1 MEWDLRMKIQ
11 DLKVEPAVFL
21 APMAGVS
28 DYPYRQLIR
37 EMGVELLY
45 TEMVSAKGYE
55 YGNKRTAELIEFD
68 KAENGKIAVQ
78 IFGEEPDFMARAAAG
93 ISEEYNVDI
102 IDINMGCPARKIVK
116 NGAGSALMKDLELAY
131 KIIKAAVEATGV
143 PVTVKMRSGWDEEN
157 INAVELAKLAE
168 EAGAAAIAVHGR
180 TRSQFYKGKA
190 DWQVIKKV
198 VQEVEVPVIANG
210 DIFSAEDAEAVIEQ
224 TDCAG
229 IMIGRAAQGY
239 PWIFK
244 EIIEYL
250 KTGMLLEKPSY
261 SKKIDMAIR
270 HLKLAVDY
278 YGERHGVPIMRKH
291 ISWYL
296 KGLPNASDIKNKV
309 NQLSDLEALIRLLRS
324 YQKTISS

>member
-1 MEWDLRMKIQ
+1 MKIG
-11 DLKVEPAVFL
+11 DLEIEVPVFL

-68 KAENGKIAVQ
+68 KPQNGKIAVQ
-78 IFGEEPDFMARAAAG
+78 IFGEDPDFMARAAAG
-93 ISEEYNVDI
+93 ISKEYKIDI

-116 NGAGSALMKDLELAY
+116 NGAGSALMKDLDLAFE
-131 KIIKAAVEATGV
+131 IIKSTVEAVEL
-143 PVTVKMRSGWDEEN
+143 PVTVKMRSGWDENN

-168 EAGAAAIAVHGR
+168 EAGAAAAAVHGR
-180 TRSQFYKGKA
+180 TRSQFYKGQA
-190 DWQVIKKV
+190 DWQIIKSV
-198 VQEVEVPVIANG
+198 VQAVDIPVIANG
-210 DIFSAEDAEAVIEQ
+210 DIFSAEDAQAVFDQ
-224 TDCAG
+224 TNCEG
-229 IMIGRAAQGY
+229 IMIGRRAQGY
-239 PWIFK
+239 PWIFR

-250 KTGMLLEKPSY
+250 RTGKLIKAPSY
-261 SKKIDMAIR
+261 SEKIEMAIR
-270 HLKLAVDY
+270 HLKLAVEY

-296 KGLPNASDIKNKV
+296 KGLPNAGEMKNRV
-309 NQLSDLEALIRLLRS
+309 NQLAEEKSLIELLRN
-324 YQKTISS
+324 YKIELNT

>member
-1 MEWDLRMKIQ
+1 MKIA
-11 DLKVEPAVFL
+11 DLKIEPAVFL

-55 YGNKRTAELIEFD
+55 YGNKRTAELIEFE
-68 KAENGKIAVQ
+68 KNENGKIAVQ
-78 IFGEEPDFMARAAAG
+78 IFGEDADFMARAAAG
-93 ISEEYNVDI
+93 ISEEYQVDI
-102 IDINMGCPARKIVK
+102 IDINMGCPARKVVK
-116 NGAGSALMKDLELAY
+116 NGAGSALMNDLELAY
-131 KIIKAAVEATGV
+131 KIIELTVKAAEV

-157 INAVELAKLAE
+157 INAVELAQIAE
-168 EAGAAAIAVHGR
+168 EAGAAAVAVHGR
-180 TRSQFYKGKA
+180 TRSQYYKGQA
-190 DWQVIKKV
+190 DWEIIKNV
-198 VQEVEVPVIANG
+198 VQSANIPVIGNG
-210 DIFSAEDAEAVIEQ
+210 DIFSAEDAKAIFEQ
-224 TDCAG
+224 TGCDG

-250 KTGMLLEKPSY
+250 EKGTLIAAPSY
-261 SKKIDMAIR
+261 SGKIEMAIR

-278 YGERHGVPIMRKH
+278 YGEQHGVPIMRKH

-309 NQLSDLEALIRLLRS
+309 NQLSEATALIKLLRKYKNS
-324 YQKTISS
+324 LSS

>member
-1 MEWDLRMKIQ
+1 MKIG
-11 DLKVEPAVFL
+11 DLEIEVPVFL

-68 KAENGKIAVQ
+68 KPQNGKIAVQ
-78 IFGEEPDFMARAAAG
+78 IFGEDPDFMARAAAG
-93 ISEEYNVDI
+93 ISKEYKIDI

-116 NGAGSALMKDLELAY
+116 NGAGSALMKDLDLAFE
-131 KIIKAAVEATGV
+131 IIKSTVEAVEL
-143 PVTVKMRSGWDEEN
+143 PVTVKMRSGWDENN

-168 EAGAAAIAVHGR
+168 EAGAAAAAVHGR
-180 TRSQFYKGKA
+180 TRSQFYKGQA
-190 DWQVIKKV
+190 DWQIIKSV
-198 VQEVEVPVIANG
+198 VQAVDIPVIANG
-210 DIFSAEDAEAVIEQ
+210 DIFSAEDAQAVFDKTNCE
-224 TDCAG
+224 G
-229 IMIGRAAQGY
+229 IMIGRRAQGY
-239 PWIFK
+239 PWIFR

-250 KTGMLLEKPSY
+250 RTGKLIKAPSY
-261 SKKIDMAIR
+261 SEKIEMAIR
-270 HLKLAVDY
+270 HLKLAVEY

-296 KGLPNASDIKNKV
+296 KGLPNAGEMKNRV
-309 NQLSDLEALIRLLRS
+309 NQLAEEKSLIELLRN
-324 YQKTISS
+324 YKIELNT

>member
-1 MEWDLRMKIQ
+1 MEIASLKI
-11 DLKVEPAVFL
+11 EPPVFL

-55 YGNKRTAELIEFD
+55 YGNKRTAELIKFNKD
-68 KAENGKIAVQ
+68 ENGKIAVQ

-93 ISEEYNVDI
+93 ISEEYNIDI

-116 NGAGSALMKDLELAY
+116 NGAGSALMKNLDLAY
-131 KIIKAAVEATGV
+131 KIIESTENSAEV
-143 PVTVKMRSGWDEEN
+143 PVTVKMRSGWNEDN
-157 INAVELAKLAE
+157 INAVELAQLAE
-168 EAGAAAIAVHGR
+168 EAGAAAVAVHGR

-190 DWQVIKKV
+190 DWEIIKKV
-198 VQEVEVPVIANG
+198 NQVVDIPVIANG
-210 DIFSAEDAEAVIEQ
+210 DIFSAEDAKAAFEQ
-224 TDCAG
+224 TKCDG
-229 IMIGRAAQGY
+229 IMIGRGAQGY

-250 KTGMLLEKPSY
+250 NRGEIIEPPSY
-261 SKKIDMAIR
+261 SEKIEMAIR

-278 YGERHGVPIMRKH
+278 YGEKHGVPIMRKH

-296 KGLPNASDIKNKV
+296 KGLPNASEIKNKV
-309 NQLSDLEALIRLLRS
+309 NQISEEKALTTLLKK
-324 YQKTISS
+324 YQRKLKN

>member
-1 MEWDLRMKIQ
+1 MKIA
-11 DLKVEPAVFL
+11 DLKIEPAVFL

-45 TEMVSAKGYE
+45 TEMVSARGYE
-55 YGNKRTAELIEFD
+55 YGNKRTAELIEFE
-68 KAENGKIAVQ
+68 KNENGKIAVQ

-93 ISEEYNVDI
+93 ISEEYQIDM

-116 NGAGSALMKDLELAY
+116 NGAGSALMKDLDLAY
-131 KIIKAAVEATGV
+131 EIIKSTVNATEV

-157 INAVELAKLAE
+157 INAVELAKIAE
-168 EAGAAAIAVHGR
+168 KAGAAAAAVHGR
-180 TRSQFYKGKA
+180 TRSQYYKGEA
-190 DWQVIKKV
+190 DWEIIKKV
-198 VQEVEVPVIANG
+198 VQSVNIPVIGNG
-210 DIFSAEDAEAVIEQ
+210 DIFSAGDAKAMFEQ
-224 TDCAG
+224 TNCDG

-250 KTGMLLEKPSY
+250 ETGRLIEPPSNSEK
-261 SKKIDMAIR
+261 IEMAIR

-278 YGERHGVPIMRKH
+278 YGEQHGVPIMRKH

-296 KGLPNASDIKNKV
+296 KGLPNASEIKNKV
-309 NQLSDLEALIRLLRS
+309 NQLSEAKALIKLLRKHKNTLTS
-324 YQKTISS
+324 

>member
-1 MEWDLRMKIQ
+1 MKID
-11 DLKVEPAVFL
+11 DLKIEAPVFL

-68 KAENGKIAVQ
+68 KDQNKKIAVQ

-116 NGAGSALMKDLELAY
+116 NGAGSALMKDLDLAY
-131 KIIKAAVEATGV
+131 KIIKSTVEAAEV
-143 PVTVKMRSGWDEEN
+143 PVTVKMRSGWDEDN
-157 INAVELAKLAE
+157 INAVELAKIAK
-168 EAGAAAIAVHGR
+168 EAGAAAAAVHGR
-180 TRSQFYKGKA
+180 TRSQYYKGQA
-190 DWQVIKKV
+190 DWDIIKNV
-198 VQEVEVPVIANG
+198 VQAVDIPVIANG
-210 DIFSAEDAEAVIEQ
+210 DIFSAEDAKAAFEE
-224 TDCAG
+224 TNCDG
-229 IMIGRAAQGY
+229 IMIGRKAQGY
-239 PWIFK
+239 PWIFR

-250 KTGMLLEKPSY
+250 RAGKLVEAPSY
-261 SKKIDMAIR
+261 SEKIEMAIR
-270 HLKLAVDY
+270 HLKLAVNY

-296 KGLPNASDIKNKV
+296 KGFPNAGEMKNKV
-309 NQLSDLEALIRLLRS
+309 NQLSEEKALIGLLRK
-324 YQKTISS
+324 YQNSLNL